1 MEADISGSR
10 EGAGPRRSHMIVGDC
25 IKSEPGNMITGH
37 DWAQETITSRSYP
50 AKVRSSAIRSLAAGA
65 RRLLRSN

>member
-25 IKSEPGNMITGH
+25 IKSEPGNKITGH
-37 DWAQETITSRSYP
+37 D
-50 AKVRSSAIRSLAAGA
+50 
-65 RRLLRSN
+65 